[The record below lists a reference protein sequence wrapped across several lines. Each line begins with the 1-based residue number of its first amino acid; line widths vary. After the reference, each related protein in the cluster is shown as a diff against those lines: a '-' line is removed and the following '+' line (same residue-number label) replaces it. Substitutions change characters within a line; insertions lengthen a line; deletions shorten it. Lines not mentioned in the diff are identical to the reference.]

1 MEYGHKYEQPA
12 VEPGYKAPD
21 FRLNDEDGRPVSLY
35 GFLDDHSVVLVF
47 IRAVDDADTGRQLDY
62 LKDSYQR
69 IVYHCGDVLV
79 VSWGGVDLNKALVE
93 KHRLPFHILSDEDC
107 AVLKKYDIYN
117 PYEKLVGPN
126 VFILNCAGLI
136 TFMYNGKNPDDI
148 VTMADIIAVLHDIAE
163 FGGAGV
169 YGGVANRNI

>member
-1 MEYGHKYEQPA
+1 MEYGHQYEQLA

-21 FRLNDEDGRPVSLY
+21 FRLNDENGNPVSLY
-35 GFLDDHSVVLVF
+35 DFLDDHSVVLVF

-79 VSWGGVDLNKALVE
+79 VSWGSVDFNKALVDNH
-93 KHRLPFHILSDEDC
+93 KLPFRILSDEDC
-107 AVLKKYDIYN
+107 AVLKKYEIYN
-117 PYEKLVGPN
+117 QYEKLIGPN
-126 VFILNCAGLI
+126 IFILNCAGLI

-148 VTMADIIAVLHDIAE
+148 VTMADIVAVLHDIVE
-163 FGGAGV
+163 SGGTEV

>member
-1 MEYGHKYEQPA
+1 MEYGHQYERLA

-21 FRLNDEDGRPVSLY
+21 FRLNDENGNPVSLY
-35 GFLDDHSVVLVF
+35 DFLDDHSVVLVF

-79 VSWGGVDLNKALVE
+79 VSWGSIDFNKALVDNH
-93 KHRLPFHILSDEDC
+93 KLPFRILSDEDC
-107 AVLKKYDIYN
+107 AVLKKYEIYN
-117 PYEKLVGPN
+117 QYEKLIGPN
-126 VFILNCAGLI
+126 IFILNCAGLI

-148 VTMADIIAVLHDIAE
+148 VTMADIVAVLHDIAE
-163 FGGAGV
+163 SGGTEV